1 MLCFKRPAIRPT
13 STLFTYDPE
22 KPWCQGH
29 QRQALFKCRRSL
41 SYPPHR
47 RNNTTDWA
55 LSGSLQTLGPYR
67 AVLMSRA
74 QLEGAGAEAQSVH
87 KGPTCSFPRNILVCV
102 HGTAPSV
109 YNWSPEW
116 TLGLTNLIPLKM
128 VLCSV
133 LLTWC
138 LFFYFFLW
146 EGEWKGTLK
155 YCISRTAA
163 FLHKWPDKR
172 WRNVVETRAG
182 GRVTGAQRQ
191 VSRLRLYL
199 QAILDAELCSLH
211 GESSGYSHSEF
222 SCHAYST
229 SLNWVWRFVLL
240 LEMTFWNRLGMEWGM
255 L

>member
-55 LSGSLQTLGPYR
+55 LSRSLQTLRPYR

-128 VLCSV
+128 VLCWV

-138 LFFYFFLW
+138 LFFYFFLGRESGRGLW
-146 EGEWKGTLK
+146 STV
-155 YCISRTAA
+155 SHVQ
-163 FLHKWPDKR
+163 LHFCTSGQINAGGMWWRHKR
-172 WRNVVETRAG
+172 VVESQVPSNKCPGCGFIFRLFWTQSYAPYMVRATVI
-182 GRVTGAQRQ
+182 VTQNFPAMPIAQ
-191 VSRLRLYL
+191 
-199 QAILDAELCSLH
+199 A
-211 GESSGYSHSEF
+211 
-222 SCHAYST
+222 
-229 SLNWVWRFVLL
+229 
-240 LEMTFWNRLGMEWGM
+240 
-255 L
+255 